1 MPLAGIAPYIFAA
14 KPPPSFLI
22 RTKLSFRISGRH
34 APWAN
39 SDFKKIKKVLAKDHP
54 LMLQYYQRWDG
65 PAFLSANFLLAQ
77 TA

>member
-1 MPLAGIAPYIFAA
+1 MKNGQLARAVCFQESADEGNADYIEIRFNQCF
-14 KPPPSFLI
+14 PGCFQTLI
-22 RTKLSFRISGRH
+22 SKNQKSPCKGL
-34 APWAN
+34 
-39 SDFKKIKKVLAKDHP
+39 P

>member
-1 MPLAGIAPYIFAA
+1 MKETLIISKDDCISVSLAAF
-14 KPPPSFLI
+14 
-22 RTKLSFRISGRH
+22 KLRSQ
-34 APWAN
+34 
-39 SDFKKIKKVLAKDHP
+39 KIKKVLAKDCP

>member
-1 MPLAGIAPYIFAA
+1 MKETLIISKDDLISVSLAAF
-14 KPPPSFLI
+14 KLLI
-22 RTKLSFRISGRH
+22 SKNQKSPCKGL
-34 APWAN
+34 
-39 SDFKKIKKVLAKDHP
+39 P